1 MVPDYN
7 KIQFPAHLKKYVV
20 SQDYGRYTPED
31 QAVWRYILR
40 RLTNYLSQKAHPCY
54 LEGMERSGISIE
66 SIPRI
71 EDMNSRL
78 AEFGWGAVSVSGFIP
93 PAAFME
99 FQSLGLLPIACD
111 MRSIDH
117 LLYTPAPD
125 IVHEAAGHA
134 PMLVDPA
141 YARYLRRY
149 AEIASK
155 AIISKEDLAQYEA
168 IRILSD
174 CKENPDSEPSD
185 IAEALEKL
193 NEATL
198 AISYVSEAAY
208 LGRMNWWTAEYGL
221 IGDLG
226 EPKIFGAGLLSS
238 LGESLTCLEEKIP
251 KLPLTLHCLDYPYDI
266 TEPQPQLF
274 VTPSFEVLENVLRK
288 LGSQMAFKQGGLI
301 GLEKALAAKTVNTIE
316 LNSGLQISGI
326 LSSYHSAQ
334 VAGLIEPIFF
344 SFKGPTQ
351 LCLQGSQLDG
361 HGTDYHSEG
370 FSSPVGLL
378 KNENRCLSVMDSQ
391 DLQRLGL
398 VVDSTATLCFASGII
413 VIGLVR
419 KIVRKNGQIILIGFD
434 QCTVKRGDEFLF
446 KPEWGVFD
454 LGVGSLIASVFGG
467 PADRIR
473 HGTLDDFV
481 AKRVQHRIYSP
492 EQITAFSLYQE
503 IRNVRLNVNDSIS
516 ESESAMKLVKT
527 YFDSFRQHWLM
538 GVELLELSLALKLS
552 ETTHHLES
560 HLKNN
565 FNGFSSDVRDCI
577 QVGIRLAREIGI
589 PARLKSRLE

>member
-1 MVPDYN
+1 MKTDFN
-7 KIQFPAHLKKYVV
+7 QIQLPTHLKKYVV
-20 SQDYGRYTPED
+20 SQDYGRYTSED

-40 RLTNYLSQKAHPCY
+40 RLTNFLSERAHPCY
-54 LEGMERSGISIE
+54 LEGMERSGISVE
-66 SIPRI
+66 FIPRI
-71 EDMNSRL
+71 EDINSRL

-111 MRSIDH
+111 MRTIDH

-149 AEIASK
+149 AEVASK
-155 AIISKEDLAQYEA
+155 AIISQEDLAQYEA

-174 CKENPDSEPSD
+174 CKENPDSEPSE

-193 NEATL
+193 KEASL

-221 IGDLG
+221 IGDLN

-238 LGESLTCLEEKIP
+238 LGESLTCLDEKVP
-251 KLPLTLHCLDYPYDI
+251 KLPLTLHCLDYSYDI

-288 LGSQMAFKQGGLI
+288 LGSQMAFNQGGLI

-326 LSSYHSAQ
+326 LSSYRSAQ
-334 VAGLIEPIFF
+334 VAGLVEPIFF
-344 SFKGPTQ
+344 CFKGPSQ
-351 LCLQGSQLDG
+351 LCLQGNQLDG

-378 KNENRCLSVMDSQ
+378 RNENRCLSVMDSQ

-398 VVDSTATLCFASGII
+398 VVDTTATLCFASGII
-413 VIGLVR
+413 LTGLVR
-419 KIVRKNGQIILIGFD
+419 KIVRKNGKIILISFD
-434 QCTVKRGDEFLF
+434 QCTIALDDEFLF
-446 KPEWGVFD
+446 RPEWGAFD
-454 LGVGSLIASVFGG
+454 LGVGSLIVSVFGG
-467 PADRIR
+467 PADRIQ
-473 HGTLDDFV
+473 HGKLDDFV
-481 AKRVQHRIYSP
+481 AKRVQNRKYSP
-492 EQITAFSLYQE
+492 EQIAAFSLYQE
-503 IRNVRLNVNDSIS
+503 IRSARLNINDSLS
-516 ESESAMKLVKT
+516 ETESTMKLVKT
-527 YFDSFRQHWLM
+527 YFDSFHGHWLM
-538 GVELLELSLALKLS
+538 GVELLELCLALKLS
-552 ETTHHLES
+552 EATYQLES
-560 HLKNN
+560 HLKNS
-565 FNGFSSDVRDCI
+565 FNGCSSDVRDCI
-577 QVGIRLAREIGI
+577 QVGIRLAREI
-589 PARLKSRLE
+589 